1 MANNLIQIKRSS
13 TTAIPASLSQ
23 GELAYTSNG
32 DILYIGSPNGS
43 IVSIGGARAPGV
55 LTANQALVANSTS
68 YIDAIKVANAT
79 IQGLYANGSTGT
91 GGQVLISGGA
101 GSNIYWQDSGAL
113 GVNVAAQYTWSNT
126 QTFQNTITFS
136 SVIIGTANNANNL
149 NGKSESNLNV
159 NSATNA
165 GSANNAS
172 YLGGTQA
179 AAYVT
184 NTGNYTLAGNIAF
197 AGTNTFF
204 STNLYANAQVVIKA
218 DGDLVIAN
226 GAGIQ
231 ANGVW
236 GSAGQVLTSDGSGGL
251 YYGNNALTA
260 NNANN
265 LNGKTESNL
274 TVNSAS
280 NANNSGYLGGTAA
293 ASYVQNTDSRTLSGN
308 LTFSA
313 NLLVSNTGNIILSVN
328 SGISANGTFGSNNN
342 ILASNGSAV
351 YWTSQTTVSN
361 VSANSLQSN
370 TISITDTITV
380 GNTST
385 NVYVNATSISIGN
398 GSVNSS
404 INSTAF
410 TGSANNASYLGGNTV
425 SDIRTYADNKSG
437 NAYSNAMSDTLSRN
451 GTYTGN
457 NVFSGANTTFS
468 GTNTNV
474 TGYLTTANGQLA
486 DIKLRGAQLQGATSD
501 RNVVDLN
508 SSEKLVISGGG
519 AGLDLRAANDGT
531 SWFTLNL
538 SGNTG
543 ALTPSANG
551 TMDLGTAAKRFGKLY
566 LAGSTIELGNSSISD
581 TANGVTVSGGLQVS
595 TNAIFGNVVVTG
607 ANIDATS
614 AWLQVRDATISGNLT
629 INGTLTT
636 VDTTNIKI
644 KDSIMQLADNNSATD
659 TLDIGWYGLSGNAS
673 TTWYSGMVR
682 KHDAAGA
689 SLTSPVFQLFST
701 NANPTGT
708 VDQTAPGFSQATLLS
723 YLNSS
728 GLYTNSSVT
737 NITANSTVSV
747 ALVANTLSLT
757 TALAATYGG
766 TGQNSYSSGDLL
778 VANTSNLLSKLSV
791 SGTGGYV
798 LQSNGTALVYAS
810 LDAGTF

>member
-32 DILYIGSPNGS
+32 DVLYIGSPNGS
-43 IVSIGGARAPGV
+43 IVAIGGAYNPGV

-68 YIDAIKVANAT
+68 YLDAIKVANAT
-79 IQGLYANGSTGT
+79 IQGLYANGATGT

-136 SVIIGTANNANNL
+136 SVINGTANNANYL
-149 NGKSESNLNV
+149 GTKSEGNLNV

-184 NTGNYTLAGNIAF
+184 NTGNYTLSGNIEF

-251 YYGNNALTA
+251 YYGTAANANNASYLNNKTEGNLNVNSATNASTA
-260 NNANN
+260 NNA
-265 LNGKTESNL
+265 S
-274 TVNSAS
+274 
-280 NANNSGYLGGTAA
+280 YLGGVGAS
-293 ASYVQNTDSRTLSGN
+293 SYVNTSGN
-308 LTFSA
+308 YTL
-313 NLLVSNTGNIILSVN
+313 TGNITLQGNLV
-328 SGISANGTFGSNNN
+328 ANGIVANGSTGNAGQ
-342 ILASNGSAV
+342 ILTSNGTSV

-361 VSANSLQSN
+361 VAANTLQSN
-370 TISITDTITV
+370 TVSITDTITV
-380 GNTST
+380 GNTT
-385 NVYVNATSISIGN
+385 VNVYVNASSISIGN
-398 GSVNSS
+398 SSVNTT

-410 TGSANNASYLGGNTV
+410 SGSANNATYLGGNTV
-425 SDIRTYADNKSG
+425 SDIRTYADNKAG

-486 DIKLRGAQLQGATSD
+486 NIKLRGAQLQGATSD
-501 RNVVDLN
+501 RNVIDLN

-551 TMDLGTAAKRFGKLY
+551 TMDLGSTTNRFGKIW

-581 TANGVTVSGGLQVS
+581 TANGVTVSGGLQVTS
-595 TNAIFGNVVVTG
+595 NAVFGNVAVLG

-614 AWLQVRDATISGNLT
+614 ALLRVRDATISGNLT

-636 VDTTNIKI
+636 VDTSNIKI
-644 KDSIMQLADNNSATD
+644 KDSIIQLADNNTATD
-659 TLDIGWYGLSGNAS
+659 TLDIGWYGLAGNAS
-673 TTWYSGMVR
+673 STWYSGMVR

-689 SLTSPVFQLFST
+689 GLTTPVFQLFAS
-701 NANPTGT
+701 NAEPTGT
-708 VDQTAPGFSQATLLS
+708 VDQTAPGFSQGTLLS

-747 ALVANTLSLT
+747 ALVANSLTLT

-766 TGQNSYSSGDLL
+766 TGQNTYSSGDLL
-778 VANTSNLLSKLSV
+778 VANTGNALSKLSL
-791 SGTGGYV
+791 SSTAGYI